1 MKNTLLFLGLVS
13 SMLALSSCEKNDSV
27 PDSSCTIWIN
37 GQDKSENKSI
47 CEYRSH
53 ALTAAQVCRLNE
65 DIMLVGATF
74 DWVRS
79 TGISCK
85 INSDNENFAN
95 IDTINNRIGL
105 TVLHVSA
112 ALYNSLFERDYQWLI
127 ILNGD
132 TTHSDYDTVAYIP
145 NSARLAAIDTLTSL
159 FDASNGGWEKNY
171 EAIDEIVQNAF
182 KFIPCTGEEFKQIK
196 DTDQN

>member
-1 MKNTLLFLGLVS
+1 MKNTLLFLGFVS

-27 PDSSCTIWIN
+27 PDNSCTIWIN
-37 GQDKSENKSI
+37 GQDKTENKSL

-53 ALTAAQVCRLNE
+53 ALTAAQVCKF
-65 DIMLVGATF
+65 DDGIMLKGATS
-74 DWVRS
+74 DGVTS
-79 TGISCK
+79 TGIGCK

-105 TVLHVSA
+105 MVLHVSA

-132 TTHSDYDTVAYIP
+132 TTHTDYDTVAYIP

-159 FDASNGGWEKNY
+159 FDSSNGGWEKNY
-171 EAIDEIVQNAF
+171 EAINEIVQNAF

-196 DTDQN
+196 YTDQN

>member
-53 ALTAAQVCRLNE
+53 ALTAAQVCRL
-65 DIMLVGATF
+65 DGIRLVGETP
-74 DWVRS
+74 DGVRG
-79 TGISCK
+79 TAIECQA
-85 INSDNENFAN
+85 NSDNENFAN

-105 TVLHVSA
+105 KALHVSA
-112 ALYNSLFERDYQWLI
+112 ALNNTLFERDYQWLI
-127 ILNGD
+127 RRYDNA
-132 TTHSDYDTVAYIP
+132 HSEYDTVAYIP

-171 EAIDEIVQNAF
+171 EAINEITQEAF
-182 KFIPCTGEEFKQIK
+182 TFVPCTGEELRALEAAGM
-196 DTDQN
+196 N